1 MNERWQNQE
10 EAIDF
15 IRSHSAVMLDFDM
28 GTGKT
33 RTVID
38 AMFELPEV
46 RLVLV
51 LCPKAVVPVWRT
63 NLEKFATGKEWDCW
77 DLQSGTVARKAENLR
92 KFLEVSHVPPHLRR
106 RFVVV
111 NYESAWRADL
121 GKLIQTT
128 IWSAVVLDES
138 HRVKAAGSKISR
150 FVAKLGRY
158 TVRRLCLSGT
168 PMAHSP
174 LDVYGQYRFL
184 DPTIFGTNYGNFLQ
198 QYAIL
203 GGPEKRF
210 VVGYKNQ
217 QELMAK
223 FRSIAVTCRMSDI
236 RERLKLPEALPD
248 VVHYVDLPP
257 ASRKILQGLE
267 RDMIAA
273 CEAGVVVANNVLVK
287 LLRCLQVTSGFCT
300 TVAAPGAPE
309 EIAELNNAKAEMLAS
324 ILEDVGPNPIVVFA
338 TFRHDLDVIA
348 NVAQKA
354 GREAYELSGRVNEL
368 EAWQTAEGGAVLVVQ
383 IQAGAEGVDMTRA
396 NHAVYFSLP
405 HSLAL
410 YNQSRARLYRPGQTR
425 PVSFMH
431 IIAAGTVDEGVY
443 RALERKED
451 IIEGIRAGTFD
462 FGYMEK

>member
-10 EAIDF
+10 EAINF
-15 IRSHSAVMLDFDM
+15 IRSHPAAMLDFDM

-33 RTVID
+33 RIVID
-38 AMFELPEV
+38 AMFELSEV

-63 NLEKFATGKEWDCW
+63 NLEKFAMKKEWDCW
-77 DLQSGTVARKAENLR
+77 DLQSGTVTRKAESLR
-92 KFLEVSHVPPHLRR
+92 KFLGAYKTPTCR

-121 GKLIQTT
+121 GKLLQTT
-128 IWSAVVLDES
+128 VWDAVVLDES

-158 TVRRLCLSGT
+158 TARRLCLSGT

-184 DPTIFGTNYGNFLQ
+184 DPKIFGTNYGNFLQ

-217 QELMAK
+217 QELITK
-223 FRSIAVTCRMSDI
+223 FRSIAVTCRMSDV
-236 RERLKLPEALPD
+236 RERLKLPEVLPD
-248 VVHYVDLPP
+248 VVHHVDLPP
-257 ASRKILQGLE
+257 ASRKILRGLE

-287 LLRCLQVTSGFCT
+287 LLRCLQLTSGFCMT
-300 TVAAPGAPE
+300 ESAPGAPE
-309 EIAELNNAKAEMLAS
+309 EVTELNHAKAEMLAS
-324 ILEDVGPNPIVVFA
+324 ILEDVGADPVVVFA
-338 TFRHDLDVIA
+338 TFRHDLDTIRD
-348 NVAQKA
+348 VAQKV

-368 EAWQTAEGGAVLVVQ
+368 EAWQMTEGGAVLVVQ

-451 IIEGIRAGTFD
+451 IIEGICAGTFD
-462 FGYMEK
+462 FGYMKK

>member
-1 MNERWQNQE
+1 MNGRWQNQE
-10 EAIDF
+10 EAINF
-15 IRSHSAVMLDFDM
+15 MRSHSAVMLDFDM

-38 AMFELPEV
+38 AMFELPGAW
-46 RLVLV
+46 LVLV
-51 LCPKAVVPVWRT
+51 LCPKAVVPVWRQ

-77 DLQSGTVARKAENLR
+77 DLQSGTVVRKAENLR
-92 KFLEVSHVPPHLRR
+92 EFLEASRISPHLRR
-106 RFVVV
+106 RFVVI
-111 NYESAWRADL
+111 NYESAWRAGL
-121 GKLIQTT
+121 GELLQTT
-128 IWSAVVLDES
+128 VWDAVVLDES

-150 FVAKLGRY
+150 FVAKLGRHAA
-158 TVRRLCLSGT
+158 RRLCLSGT

-184 DPTIFGTNYGNFLQ
+184 DPTVFGTNYGNFLQ

-217 QELMAK
+217 QELMTK
-223 FRSIAVTCRMSDI
+223 FRSIAVTCRMSDV
-236 RERLKLPEALPD
+236 RERLKIPEALPD
-248 VVHYVDLPP
+248 VVYHVGLPP
-257 ASRKILQGLE
+257 ASRKILRGLE

-287 LLRCLQVTSGFCT
+287 LLRCLQVTSGFCA

-309 EIAELNNAKAEMLAS
+309 EVTELNHAKAEMLAS
-324 ILEDVGPNPIVVFA
+324 ILEDVGATPVVVFA
-338 TFRHDLDVIA
+338 TFRHDLDTIRGEA
-348 NVAQKA
+348 LKA

-368 EAWQTAEGGAVLVVQ
+368 EAWQTAEGGAVLAVQ

-431 IIAAGTVDEGVY
+431 IIATGTVDEGVY

-462 FGYMEK
+462 FGYMKK